1 MDIITTTGTS
11 GIAAALATLGG
22 NQATTGRLRAI
33 DAARPW
39 APFGTSAVIG
49 GQSVSAHA
57 VHQPKA
63 RTIHTQNS
71 ARFILIAPSGD

>member
-11 GIAAALATLGG
+11 GFAAALATLGG

-49 GQSVSAHA
+49 GAGAA
-57 VHQPKA
+57 VGA
-63 RTIHTQNS
+63 
-71 ARFILIAPSGD
+71 FDAPDPRPVGPPA